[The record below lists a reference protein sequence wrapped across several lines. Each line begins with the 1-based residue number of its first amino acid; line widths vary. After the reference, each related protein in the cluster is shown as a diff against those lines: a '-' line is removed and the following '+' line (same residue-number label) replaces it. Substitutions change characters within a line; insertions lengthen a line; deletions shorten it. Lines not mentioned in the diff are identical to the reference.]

1 MLMGIFDMFDQALAD
16 DLGVDV
22 ETYINTIDKFND
34 EDMEY
39 IINTLLDYKTTIE
52 EKEKARD
59 LFNTKLND

>member
-1 MLMGIFDMFDQALAD
+1 MIMGIFDMFDQALAD

-22 ETYINTIDKFND
+22 ETYINTIDKFDD

-39 IINTLLDYKTTIE
+39 IIGTLLNEKTSVE

-59 LFNTKLND
+59 LFNTKLK